1 MVLESQQ
8 IPPPPKERRRPH
20 WPSIVYSSRA
30 LNLSGKLLLFLWG
43 AGEFLNE
50 AEPKWG
56 PWRRTAVHGGD
67 GQSIQQRKVWTALRM
82 ESQVYSENR
91 SRRAEPCGGERAPR
105 SQHMGAFEQQLEN
118 HDFIQQGRGTGTVFL
133 SYLCDLIRVVL

>member
-1 MVLESQQ
+1 M
-8 IPPPPKERRRPH
+8 
-20 WPSIVYSSRA
+20 
-30 LNLSGKLLLFLWG
+30 
-43 AGEFLNE
+43 
-50 AEPKWG
+50 
-56 PWRRTAVHGGD
+56 HGGD
-67 GQSIQQRKVWTALRM
+67 GHSIQQRKVWIALRM